1 MSEIKQEAIDQFE
14 MTCFSIVAQV
24 GSARSCYLEAIA
36 CAENGD
42 FEAARKLID
51 EGNVVFNAGHD
62 AHMKLLQQ
70 EASGEELPFRIILL
84 HAEDQLMSAEGF
96 RILAERFITVYQRM
110 GSSA

>member
-24 GSARSCYLEAIA
+24 GSARSCYLEAIT

-70 EASGEELPFRIILL
+70 EELPFRIILL

-110 GSSA
+110 GASA

>member
-24 GSARSCYLEAIA
+24 GSARSCYLEAIT

-51 EGNVVFNAGHD
+51 EGNVVFSARHYEPIKLNKHD
-62 AHMKLLQQ
+62 HDSNDVPML
-70 EASGEELPFRIILL
+70 
-84 HAEDQLMSAEGF
+84 
-96 RILAERFITVYQRM
+96 
-110 GSSA
+110 